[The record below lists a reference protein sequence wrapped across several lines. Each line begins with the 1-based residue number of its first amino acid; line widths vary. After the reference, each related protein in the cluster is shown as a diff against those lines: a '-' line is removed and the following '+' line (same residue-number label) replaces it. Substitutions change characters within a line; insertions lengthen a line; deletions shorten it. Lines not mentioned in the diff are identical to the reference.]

1 VFNVNATAVPPLS
14 AFDAWPSLEALRRGS
29 LVHVAMLE
37 QRVAHAL
44 SDLPGLVCVAAAGSL
59 ARLEAGPQ
67 ADLDAIVVTDGA
79 AGHAAVARVYAALD
93 GLPLR
98 APKSWGIYHA
108 PVDLRELL
116 APGARGAL
124 DEAPAVFGK
133 RFQFLLDTRPLYG
146 YAAHASVRRR
156 VLDWYA
162 AGEDPAQG
170 QLTALMRDLQRYQHA
185 YATWQ
190 AHKFERDDEDGW
202 YLRQAKLGSTRLLG
216 FAGLLLLLGASSTR
230 ADKLDWLAAHLDL
243 TPFERIAFVMR
254 TRDAAAFAA
263 LAAHYEAVHRH
274 LLSPGV
280 RDELVALSPR
290 CAAELP
296 PTWPP
301 VYATVA
307 DHNRELR
314 RLLTR
319 FVLDRRDDWS
329 PDFHAQLLF

>member
-1 VFNVNATAVPPLS
+1 MSTAAALPLS
-14 AFDAWPSLEALRRGS
+14 AFDAWPSLQALRRAS
-29 LVHVAMLE
+29 LMQLATLE
-37 QRVAHAL
+37 QRLAHAL
-44 SDLPGLVCVAAAGSL
+44 SDVPGLVCVAAAGSL

-79 AGHAAVARVYAALD
+79 TDHGAVERVYAALD

-98 APKSWGIYHA
+98 APKSWGIYRA
-108 PVDLRELL
+108 PVDVRELL
-116 APGARGAL
+116 APDARGAL

-146 YAAHASVRRR
+146 HAAHASLRLR

-162 AGEDPAQG
+162 AGEDPARG
-170 QLTALMRDLQRYQHA
+170 QLTALVHDLQRYQHA

-190 AHKFERDDEDGW
+190 AHKFERDAEDGW
-202 YLRQAKLGSTRLLG
+202 YLRQAKLGSTRLFG
-216 FAGLLLLLGASSTR
+216 FAGLLLLLGASSMR
-230 ADKLDWLAAHLDL
+230 ADKLDWLGAHLDL
-243 TPFERIAFVMR
+243 TPFERIAAVMR
-254 TRDAAAFAA
+254 ANDPIAFAA

-274 LLSPGV
+274 LLSAGV
-280 RDELVALSPR
+280 RDALVAQSPR

-296 PTWPP
+296 RTWPS
-301 VYATVA
+301 VYATLA

-319 FVLDRRDDWS
+319 FVLERSDDWS

>member
-1 VFNVNATAVPPLS
+1 MLPLS
-14 AFDAWPSLEALRRGS
+14 AFDAWPSLQALRRAS
-29 LVHVAMLE
+29 LTHFATLE
-37 QRVAHAL
+37 QRLATTL
-44 SDLPGLVCVAAAGSL
+44 SDVPGLVCVAAAGSL

-79 AGHAAVARVYAALD
+79 TDHGAVERVYAALD

-133 RFQFLLDTRPLYG
+133 RFQFLLDSRPLCG
-146 YAAHASVRRR
+146 HAAHAALRRR

-162 AGEDPAQG
+162 AGDEPAQG
-170 QLTALMRDLQRYQHA
+170 QLTSLVRDLQRYQHA

-190 AHKFERDDEDGW
+190 AHKFERDAEDGW
-202 YLRQAKLGSTRLLG
+202 YLRQAKLGSTRLFG

-243 TPFERIAFVMR
+243 TPFERIATVMR
-254 TRDAAAFAA
+254 ASDPTAFEA

-280 RDELVALSPR
+280 RDELVAQSPR

-296 PTWPP
+296 RTWPP

-307 DHNRELR
+307 RHNLELR
-314 RLLTR
+314 RLLAH
-319 FVLDRRDDWS
+319 FVLERTGDWS

>member
-1 VFNVNATAVPPLS
+1 MNTPAALPLS
-14 AFDAWPSLEALRRGS
+14 AFDAWPSLQALRRAS
-29 LVHVAMLE
+29 LVQFATLE
-37 QRVAHAL
+37 QRLARAM

-67 ADLDAIVVTDGA
+67 ADLDAIVVTDGVAEHGA
-79 AGHAAVARVYAALD
+79 AERVYAALD

-108 PVDLRELL
+108 PVELRELL

-146 YAAHASVRRR
+146 HAAHASLRRR
-156 VLDWYA
+156 VLDWYTV
-162 AGEDPAQG
+162 GEDPAQG
-170 QLTALMRDLQRYQHA
+170 QLTALVRDLQRYQHA

-190 AHKFERDDEDGW
+190 AHKFERDEEDGW
-202 YLRQAKLGSTRLLG
+202 YLRQAKLGSTRLVG
-216 FAGLLLLLGASSTR
+216 FAGLLLLLGASSSR

-243 TPFERIAFVMR
+243 TPFERVATVMR
-254 TRDAAAFAA
+254 ASDAAAFVA

-274 LLSPGV
+274 LLSAGV
-280 RDELVALSPR
+280 RDELVAQSPR

-296 PTWPP
+296 RTWPP
-301 VYATVA
+301 VYATLA
-307 DHNRELR
+307 EHNRELR

-319 FVLDRRDDWS
+319 FVLDRRDDWA

>member
-1 VFNVNATAVPPLS
+1 MSTAAALPLS
-14 AFDAWPSLEALRRGS
+14 AFDAWPSLQALRRAS
-29 LVHVAMLE
+29 QVHFATLE
-37 QRVAHAL
+37 QRLAHAL
-44 SDLPGLVCVAAAGSL
+44 SDVPGLVCVAAAGSL
-59 ARLEAGPQ
+59 ARFEAGPR

-79 AGHAAVARVYAALD
+79 AGHGAVERVYAALD

-108 PVDLRELL
+108 PVDLRDLL
-116 APGARGAL
+116 APGVRGAL
-124 DEAPAVFGK
+124 DEAPAIFGK

-146 YAAHASVRRR
+146 HAAHASVRRR

-162 AGEDPAQG
+162 AGDDPTRG
-170 QLTALMRDLQRYQHA
+170 QLTALVRDLQRYQHA

-202 YLRQAKLGSTRLLG
+202 YLRQAKLGSTRLFG

-243 TPFERIAFVMR
+243 TPFERIAAVMGAS
-254 TRDAAAFAA
+254 DVAAFSA
-263 LAAHYEAVHRH
+263 LAMHYEAVHRH
-274 LLSPGV
+274 LLGAGV
-280 RDELVALSPR
+280 RDELVAQSPR

-296 PTWPP
+296 RAWPS
-301 VYATVA
+301 VYATLA

-319 FVLDRRDDWS
+319 FVLDRIDDWS